1 MYNTDFFNFIT
12 LYNTL
17 ISNLINR
24 DNLYQIS
31 FYYLDNEFNIKIS
44 SLNNKEVVYKDY
56 FKVNY
61 DEYNNL
67 IFIIGC
73 DFIKSYNINLAFFDN
88 ISLEDSKIYY
98 SSEYSKKNI
107 LNYET
112 SKIHI
117 IKNNK
122 FEIKFYYF
130 NGINKIGYKMQD
142 IALLKLNKKKE
153 KELIKKYN

>member
-1 MYNTDFFNFIT
+1 MYNIDFFNFIT
-12 LYNTL
+12 LYNT
-17 ISNLINR
+17 IIMNLNNR
-24 DNLYQIS
+24 NDLYQIS

-44 SLNNKEVVYKDY
+44 SLNNKEIIYKDN
-56 FKVNY
+56 FNLNH

-67 IFIIGC
+67 IFIIGT
-73 DFIKSYNINLAFFDN
+73 DFIKNYNINLAFFQN
-88 ISLEDSKIYY
+88 ISLDDSKLYY

-107 LNYET
+107 LNYEN

-130 NGINKIGYKMQD
+130 NGIDRIGHKMQD
-142 IALLKLNKKKE
+142 TALLKLNKKKE